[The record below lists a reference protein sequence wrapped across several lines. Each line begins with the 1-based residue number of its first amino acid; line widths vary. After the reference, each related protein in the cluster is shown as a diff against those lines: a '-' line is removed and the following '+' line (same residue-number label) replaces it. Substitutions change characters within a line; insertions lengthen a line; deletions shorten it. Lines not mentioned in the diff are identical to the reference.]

1 MTKSTSLFWS
11 ADMRAPVP
19 PGKRTG
25 YIQVN
30 NELKEDTW
38 MLYKSK
44 CLTLVIVGKPEKGA
58 RKVLANCRPT
68 KI

>member
-1 MTKSTSLFWS
+1 
-11 ADMRAPVP
+11 MREPVP
-19 PGKRTG
+19 PGKRSG

-30 NELKEDTW
+30 NELNEATW

-44 CLTLVIVGKPEKGA
+44 CLTLVIVGKLEKGA
-58 RKVLANCRPT
+58 RKVLANCTPT

>member
-1 MTKSTSLFWS
+1 
-11 ADMRAPVP
+11 MRAPVP